1 LLLLF
6 ILIII
11 HFIAFAFTFTHAK
24 HQPTQFILWKT
35 TGKTTTKK
43 YEIGIKKAS

>member
-24 HQPTQFILWKT
+24 HQPTQFILWKQQE
-35 TGKTTTKK
+35 KQQKVQNWCKK
-43 YEIGIKKAS
+43 G